1 MLLEKNVVGKKTDW
15 ANYITLSDEH
25 ETPLLKR
32 LPKGDKPVN
41 VVKHYQADTYEDPV
55 PVAWPEGKPWDS
67 FSTAGAQRKELQA
80 RVQYIVK
87 TAAVG
92 KLAQDVTDTAGI
104 TDELAN
110 EITKK
115 MTVIARTIEC
125 HAASDQPSYADDGV
139 TGHMFRGIG
148 KWLQTTAQSDAD
160 PDVPAA
166 IRPATAQIFAGATTA
181 FYENVVKSVCQSMW
195 DVTGRSNK
203 NLVLFCGSSLK
214 NQIAENFQWFKPSD
228 ASTQSTARVTHREQG
243 NGTIGSN
250 ISTYESS
257 WGTVELIPTKWNIF
271 PGFSGGSAT
280 YSPWR
285 GYLLHPEMWMWHW
298 NQKPTV
304 YQPEYKGGSFTSAI
318 EAIIMLLCKNPIGEA
333 AFKSAS

>member
-32 LPKGDKPVN
+32 LPKGERPVN
-41 VVKHYQADTYEDPV
+41 VVKHYQADTYETPT
-55 PVAWPEGKPWDS
+55 PSAWPEGKAWDTFTS
-67 FSTAGAQRKELQA
+67 AGAQRKELQA
-80 RVQYIVK
+80 RVQYLVQ

-92 KLAQDVTDTAGI
+92 KLAQDVTDTAGVN
-104 TDELAN
+104 DELAR

-115 MTVIARTIEC
+115 MTVLARQIEC
-125 HAASDQPSYADDGV
+125 HAASDQPSYADDGQ
-139 TGHMFRGIG
+139 TGNMFRGIG

-160 PDVPAA
+160 SDVPAS
-166 IRPATAQIFAGATTA
+166 IRPASDQIFTGATTTL
-181 FYENVVKSVCQSMW
+181 YENTLKTVCQSMW
-195 DVTGRSNK
+195 TATGRMNR
-203 NLVLFCGSSLK
+203 NLVLFGGASLI

-228 ASTQSTARVTHREQG
+228 AATQASARIAYREEG
-243 NGTIGSN
+243 NATLGSR

-257 WGTVELIPTKWNIF
+257 WGTIELQPTKWNIAV
-271 PGFSGGSAT
+271 GFSGGSAT
-280 YSPWR
+280 YGPWR

-304 YQPEYKGGSFTSAI
+304 YQPEYKGGAYTCAI